1 MVQLAIVISEGFVR
15 DQLLLRA
22 HSLTYLTLFALVP
35 LLAIVVSALNAFGAD
50 QQIVLELFDQFA
62 GVVPDEIRGEI
73 LATLADFQFGTLGAV
88 GGAVLLATTVWG
100 IGNVEKALN
109 AVWGVAEQRPWSRR
123 LPDYLA
129 VLIVAPVLMGIALP
143 LRVSL
148 ASETVVQEF
157 LNLPGIEQAY
167 ATGLQYAPV
176 LLFVLAFSFLYW
188 FLPNTTVRL
197 RSALIGGTV
206 AAALF
211 TLAQVGY
218 VEFVRA
224 SARYH
229 AVLGSLAVAG
239 LLLVWI
245 YFSWAVV
252 LFGAEVAYASQTLS
266 LYRREVQGAPAG
278 AAARESIGLA
288 IALECARA
296 FRDGAL
302 PWSADRLSDALNVP
316 LRTVREVLTEL
327 QAAGILQPC
336 GDPPVAV
343 QVARPTEQIR
353 VADVLAALRG
363 PRDVALACTD
373 VAREVAGVLDEVDKN
388 AALASEARNLRDLV
402 EGLGLAV
409 DPEEG
414 GS

>member
-402 EGLGLAV
+402 EGLGPAV

>member
-1 MVQLAIVISEGFVR
+1 MR

-22 HSLTYLTLFALVP
+22 HGLTYLTLFALVP
-35 LLAIVVSALNAFGAD
+35 LLAIVVSALNAFGVD

-62 GVVPDEIRGEI
+62 GVIPEEIRGEI

-88 GGAVLLATTVWG
+88 GGATLLGTTIWG
-100 IGNVEKALN
+100 IGSVEKALN

-123 LPDYLA
+123 VPDYLA

-148 ASETVVQEF
+148 ESDVVVQEL

-188 FLPNTTVRL
+188 FLPNTVVRL
-197 RSALIGGTV
+197 RSALIGGAV
-206 AAALF
+206 AAFLF

-245 YFSWAVV
+245 YFSWSIV

-278 AAARESIGLA
+278 PAARESIGLA
-288 IALECARA
+288 IALECART
-296 FRDGAL
+296 FRDGAE
-302 PWSADRLSDALNVP
+302 PRTPDRLSDSLNVP
-316 LRTVREVLTEL
+316 LRTVREVLDTL
-327 QAAGILQPC
+327 HDADIVRPC
-336 GDPPVAV
+336 GDPPNAY
-343 QVARPTEQIR
+343 QIARPMEQIR
-353 VADVLAALRG
+353 VADVLSALRG
-363 PRDVALACTD
+363 PREVALASSD
-373 VAREVAGVLDEVDKN
+373 VAREVAAVLDDVDKN
-388 AALASEARNLRDLV
+388 AAVASEARNLRDLV
-402 EGLGLAV
+402 EGLRPGV

-414 GS
+414 DS